1 MEADT
6 LIAAETS
13 QWYET
18 LTEADR
24 RECEAEL
31 TDAYFAA
38 LTDDE
43 WSTFRTLAY
52 QWRERAEEQQLAT
65 V

>member
-1 MEADT
+1 

-13 QWYET
+13 QWYQT

-24 RECEAEL
+24 RQCEAEL

-38 LTDDE
+38 LTDGQWDAL
-43 WSTFRTLAY
+43 RTLV
-52 QWRERAEEQQLAT
+52 QRWCVRAEEQQLVTA
-65 V
+65 

>member
-1 MEADT
+1 

-13 QWYET
+13 QWYEI
-18 LTEADR
+18 LSEADR

-38 LTDDE
+38 LTDGRWDA
-43 WSTFRTLAY
+43 FRTLV
-52 QWRERAEEQQLAT
+52 QRWRASAEQQLVTA
-65 V
+65 